1 MINSLPKIFLSCLLL
16 ICVSCENFT
25 QGPSGSDP
33 FRPMNIKYPDTY
45 RDTSVIDTYFDTR
58 VPDPYRWLEDDNSPA
73 TEKWVQAQ
81 RSITDQFFEN
91 IPFRDALKQ
100 RLNRLWDYER
110 YDVPVERKGKLYLQ
124 KNDGLQ
130 EQDVLCELSE
140 TPTGPSFKEILN
152 PNRLSQDNTISLGT
166 FSFSP
171 DGSLLAYQL
180 SEGGSDWR
188 TIYIQDME
196 TNAPL
201 QDRIEWV
208 KFSEISWYNDGF
220 FYCRFPEPIA
230 GDRLS
235 GANNFHQV
243 YYHRV
248 GTSQDDDR
256 LVFAEHTSP
265 NRTFETHVSDDKKYL
280 FLSAAESTSGN
291 ALYYQDLSRKEVD
304 FTPIVESFDHDFEV
318 IGTTRNNF
326 LVMTNYRAPRQRV
339 VRINIT
345 RPEERYWEEIIPE
358 SEDILRE
365 VHLFNNKLVA
375 HYLHNVSSQVKVFD
389 LDGKQTGALT
399 LPDIGSITEFSGSP
413 SESFAYFGFTSFT
426 QPETIYQLD
435 LDNLAVSRFLSPNI
449 DFETSAYETR
459 QVWYQSYD
467 GARIPMFIIHK
478 QGFQPNGA
486 APTLLYGY
494 GGFDI
499 PVLPVFNRT
508 RLNLFPVILENNGV
522 CAVANIRGGGE
533 FGSQWHEAGTK
544 LNKQRV
550 FDDFQA
556 AAEYLI
562 ANQYTNPKKLA
573 VYGRSNGGLLVGA
586 SLVQRP
592 DLYAVA
598 IPAVGVL
605 DMLRYHK
612 FTIGWA
618 WATDYGTSEQEEEFE
633 SLYSYSPL
641 HNIIDAQYPAT
652 LITTADHDDRV
663 VPAHSFKFGA
673 TLQAHQKGKAP
684 VLVRIEENTGH
695 GAGAPVSKSI
705 DEGAD
710 VLSFIFYNMK
720 QEIVYDY
727 Q

>member
-1 MINSLPKIFLSCLLL
+1 MTNRLPKIFLSCVLL
-16 ICVSCENFT
+16 IFISCENLP

-45 RDTSVIDTYFDTR
+45 RDTSVVDIYFDTK

-81 RSITDQFFEN
+81 RSITGQFFEN

-140 TPTGPSFKEILN
+140 TSAGPTFKEILN

-166 FSFSP
+166 FAFSP

-180 SEGGSDWR
+180 SEGGSDWH
-188 TIYIQDME
+188 TIYIQDLE

-201 QDRIEWV
+201 QDRMEWV
-208 KFSEISWYNDGF
+208 KFSEISWYKDGF
-220 FYCRFPEPIA
+220 FYCRFPEPTA

-235 GANNFHQV
+235 AANNFHQV

-248 GTSQDDDR
+248 GTSQSDDR
-256 LVFAEHTSP
+256 LVFVDHSNP
-265 NRTFETHVSDDKKYL
+265 NRTFETFVSDDERYL

-291 ALYYQDLSRKEVD
+291 ALYYQDLRRNEVD
-304 FTPIVESFDHDFEV
+304 FTPIIETFDHDFEV
-318 IGTTRNNF
+318 IGTTRSSF
-326 LVMTNYRAPRQRV
+326 LVLTNYKAPRQRV
-339 VRINIT
+339 ISINIT

-375 HYLHNVSSQVKVFD
+375 HYLHNVSSEVKVFD
-389 LDGKQTGALT
+389 LNGKQAGALT
-399 LPDIGSITEFSGSP
+399 LPDIGSITAFSGSP
-413 SESFAYFGFTSFT
+413 SGSVAYFGFTSFT

-435 LDNLAVSRFLSPNI
+435 LENLAVSRFLSPNI
-449 DFETSAYETR
+449 DFETSAYVTR

-478 QGFQPNGA
+478 QGFQPNGS

-499 PVLPVFNRT
+499 PVLPIFNRT

-618 WATDYGTSEQEEEFE
+618 WASDYGTSEQEEEFE

-695 GAGAPVSKSI
+695 GGGAPVSKSI